1 MATARRGY
9 IRKRSN
15 GSYRLEVG
23 GILRA
28 DGSVGRVYR
37 TLHGTKTDAERE
49 LTKLLRDLDT
59 GQLST
64 DNATLRQFVEER
76 WLPHIRTRVRARTA
90 ERYEQLLRIH
100 VLPKLGC
107 MPVGKVRSV
116 HIQTMVDAVTTR
128 GRAPRT
134 ALHVYRVLHAVF
146 RQAVK
151 WGVVAVNPTEGAEPP
166 RAELPRLTVPTPPQL
181 ARLIEVA
188 TGTVWEVPVLL
199 AATLGTRRSET
210 LGVRWAD
217 VDLSRGTIGIR
228 QGLQWQPDGKGGK
241 RLAFLDVKT
250 QRSRRE
256 VALAPF
262 VIERLRHHK
271 QQQTARRLLC
281 GPAWQDHDLVSDRG
295 DGGPTNPD
303 AFGRA
308 FKRLA
313 KAAGL
318 PPTVRLHDLRHAVAT
333 ALLAGGVHPAVTSAV
348 LGHTSPA
355 FTMKTYQHVVDGMT
369 ERAAQVMEQVI
380 RG

>member
-1 MATARRGY
+1 MYSRRGY

-23 GILRA
+23 GVLRA

-37 TLHGTKTDAERE
+37 TLHGTKADAERE

-100 VLPKLGC
+100 VLPKLGQ
-107 MPVGKVRSV
+107 MPLGKVRSP
-116 HIQTMVDAVTTR
+116 HIQSVVDAVTTH

-134 ALHVYRVLHAVF
+134 ALHVHRLLHALF

-166 RAELPRLTVPTPPQL
+166 RAELPQLTVPTPPQL

-188 TGTVWEVPVLL
+188 TGTVWEIPVLL

-210 LGVRWAD
+210 LGVRWAN

-228 QGLQWQPDGKGGK
+228 QGLQWQPDGNGGK

-281 GPAWQDHDLVSDRG
+281 GPAWQDHDLVADRG
-295 DGGPTNPD
+295 DGGPMDPD

-318 PPTVRLHDLRHAVAT
+318 PPTVRLHDLRHGVAT

-369 ERAAQVMEQVI
+369 RQAADVMQRAIQ
-380 RG
+380 G